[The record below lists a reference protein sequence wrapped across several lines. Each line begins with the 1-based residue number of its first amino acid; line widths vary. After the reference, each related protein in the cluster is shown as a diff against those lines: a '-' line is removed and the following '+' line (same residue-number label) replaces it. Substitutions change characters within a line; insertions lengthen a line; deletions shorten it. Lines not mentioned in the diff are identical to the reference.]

1 VILIEQLYEG
11 LWGLI
16 GLYISSENVSNEYW
30 RLI

>member
-16 GLYISSENVSNEYW
+16 GLYISSENVSNEY
-30 RLI
+30 